1 MDSSLQKTMTQRI
14 TLVKIHKFPR
24 ERDVNRE
31 LQWLG
36 TSFGLFNLRDKDSSC
51 FRIFITII
59 QKAHQQE
66 AISSDEIAEKLN
78 LTRGT
83 VIHHLDKLMGAGL
96 VLREKEGYILREA
109 NLSKVIKDIQR
120 DVQDI
125 FAELEQVAEEIDERL
140 S

>member
-1 MDSSLQKTMTQRI
+1 MTQRI
-14 TLVKIHKFPR
+14 TLVKIHKSQQ

-51 FRIFITII
+51 FRVFITII
-59 QKAHQQE
+59 QKAQHRE
-66 AISSDEIAEKLN
+66 ALSSDEIAEKLN

-83 VIHHLDKLMGAGL
+83 VVHHLDKLMNAGL

-109 NLSKVIKDIQR
+109 SLSRVVKDIQR

-125 FAELEQVAEEIDERL
+125 LAELEHVAEEIDERL

>member
-1 MDSSLQKTMTQRI
+1 MTQRI
-14 TLVKIHKFPR
+14 TILRIRKAAP
-24 ERDVNRE
+24 EPDVNRE
-31 LQWLG
+31 LQWVG
-36 TSFGLFNLRDKDSSC
+36 TSLGFFNLRDKDSSC

-59 QKAHQQE
+59 QKAHRHE
-66 AISSDEIAEKLN
+66 PISSDEIAEKLN

-83 VIHHLDKLMGAGL
+83 VVHHLDKLMDAGI

-125 FAELEQVAEEIDERL
+125 FIEVERVAREIDERL
-140 S
+140 G